1 MLFRHEFHPGIAD
14 GSITCTYRRWKRPQ
28 ARPGGRYKVAPLGM
42 IEVKSVSQVRF
53 GDITDA
59 DAVPC
64 GMPDRAAIA
73 RDLRLPP
80 DDELVHRIDFR
91 FAGREM
97 PAPPD
102 LSDEVLERKLARY
115 PWADDFLR
123 LIDSRP
129 GVAARLI
136 CQDVRRDRKSFKAD
150 VRKLK
155 ALGLTES
162 LDVGYRLSPRG
173 RRWLRDRYD

>member
-28 ARPGGRYKVAPLGM
+28 ARPGGRYRVAPLGM
-42 IEVKSVSQVRF
+42 IEVTAVSTVHF
-53 GDITDA
+53 GGITQA
-59 DAVPC
+59 DAARC
-64 GMPDRAAIA
+64 GLSLDALT
-73 RDLRLPP
+73 RDLREPSA
-80 DDELVHRIDFR
+80 DELVHRIDFR
-91 FAGREM
+91 FAGRDM

-162 LDVGYRLSPRG
+162 LEIGYRLSPRG